1 MSIPTQLS
9 LHGYIATSPELTKTR
24 NGVHRFH
31 ARIGVERF
39 RQGSDGTYTRLD
51 PVHCDLV
58 VFETAAQRAF
68 SRFQVGDS
76 FIASGYINEYETS
89 LAGQPVTREEFVARR
104 IGHDLARTN
113 YEVVRRQPTAS
124 KPAPPAVTEAL
135 DHAIGF

>member
-24 NGVHRFH
+24 NGTHRFH
-31 ARIGVERF
+31 ARIGVEQF
-39 RQGSDGTYTRLD
+39 RKEADGTITRLD

-58 VFETAAQRAF
+58 AFETAAQRAF
-68 SRFQVGDS
+68 ARFRVGDS
-76 FIASGYINEYETS
+76 FVASGYINEYEVTRDG
-89 LAGQPVTREEFVARR
+89 LPVAREEFVARR
-104 IGHDLARTN
+104 IGHDLARTT

-124 KPAPPAVTEAL
+124 EPAPPAVTGVV